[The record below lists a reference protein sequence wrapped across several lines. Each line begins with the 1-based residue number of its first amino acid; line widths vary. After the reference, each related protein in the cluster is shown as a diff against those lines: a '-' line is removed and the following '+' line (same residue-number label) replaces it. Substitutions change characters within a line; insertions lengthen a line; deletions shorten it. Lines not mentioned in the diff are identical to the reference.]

1 MKWKSYDKSNK
12 MIEGLKWWERER
24 EREREQQMILVA
36 SQAAE
41 KSRAIAFA

>member
-12 MIEGLKWWERER
+12 MIEGLKWWER

>member
-1 MKWKSYDKSNK
+1 M
-12 MIEGLKWWERER
+12 MRER
-24 EREREQQMILVA
+24 EREREQMILVA